1 VPPVSPAS
9 TAYRRIALATVTATF
24 LLIVVGG
31 IVRVSD
37 SGLGCGPGGSGLH
50 GWPLCRGDVLPG
62 TDINAI
68 VEYIHRTAASVVG
81 LLWLGLAVV
90 AWRRPRY
97 RPLRWVTTAGFG
109 LVVAQGL
116 LGAIV
121 VDKDLEE
128 GLVAGHLGLAML
140 LFALSI
146 YLLRAV
152 RAPAGGR
159 APLQVPGGFKALA
172 FSAQS
177 VLLGAIVAGGYMAGS
192 EKEGLGEWAKTRAE
206 FGPGHYEGAHYAC
219 GHQFPTCNDAFLPF
233 GNKFVNIHLTHR
245 VFVYLTTIL
254 VIALVVAVL
263 RRRPSAT
270 MVKAAWVALGLLGLQ
285 IVLGGLNVWLTDEY
299 SALVVAHLTVA
310 TLLWATLTTMNTE
323 LVRAPALEA
332 GTDRPLRRAEADAV
346 AV

>member
-1 VPPVSPAS
+1 MPAASPG
-9 TAYRRIALATVTATF
+9 YRKLAFATVFATF

-37 SGLGCGPGGSGLH
+37 SGLGCGPGGAGLH
-50 GWPLCRGDVLPG
+50 GWPLCRGDVVPG

-68 VEYIHRTAASVVG
+68 VEYTHRTLASVVG
-81 LLWLGLAVV
+81 VLWIALVV
-90 AWRRPRY
+90 GAWRRY
-97 RPLRWVTTAGFG
+97 RAYRWIAAAGLA

-116 LGAIV
+116 LGAVV

-146 YLLRAV
+146 YLV
-152 RAPAGGR
+152 RALRVGGSRPLELGGR
-159 APLQVPGGFKALA
+159 FKALA
-172 FSAQS
+172 FGAQTA
-177 VLLGAIVAGGYMAGS
+177 LLGAIVAGGYMAGS
-192 EKEGLGEWAKTRAE
+192 EKEGLGEWAQTRAAQQ
-206 FGPGHYEGAHYAC
+206 FGEGRYEGAHFAC
-219 GHQFPTCNDAFLPF
+219 GHQFPSCNDGFLPF

-254 VIALVVAVL
+254 VVALVVAIL
-263 RRRPSAT
+263 RRRPNAS
-270 MVKAAWVALGLLGLQ
+270 MVRAAWVAAGLLVLQ

-310 TLLWATLTTMNTE
+310 SLLWAALTTINIQ
-323 LVRAPALEA
+323 LVPAPAPEEA
-332 GTDRPLRRAEADAV
+332 VDRPLRRAEPV
-346 AV
+346 AA